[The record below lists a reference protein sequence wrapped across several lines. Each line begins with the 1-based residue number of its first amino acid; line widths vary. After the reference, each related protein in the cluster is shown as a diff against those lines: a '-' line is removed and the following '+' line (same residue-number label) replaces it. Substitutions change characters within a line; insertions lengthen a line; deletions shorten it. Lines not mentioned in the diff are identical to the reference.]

1 MTDEKNTEQY
11 EGQQVDLYLFEKLQ
25 ELTVKVEVLSNV
37 QFALRTLV
45 LGLHPEKIDDLKDAI
60 LGVAEVT
67 ERLWKDEIGRQR
79 YRVELEQQLKLLDL
93 YKR

>member
-37 QFALRTLV
+37 QFALRALV

-67 ERLWKDEIGRQR
+67 ERLWKNETDRQR
-79 YRVELEQQLKLLDL
+79 YRAELGQQLKLLDL